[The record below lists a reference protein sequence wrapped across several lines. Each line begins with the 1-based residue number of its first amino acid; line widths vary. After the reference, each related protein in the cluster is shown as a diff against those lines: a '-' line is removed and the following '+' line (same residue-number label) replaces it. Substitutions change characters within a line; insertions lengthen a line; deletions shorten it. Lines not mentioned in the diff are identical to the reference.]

1 MCSSFLYKE
10 YNNVVIFCDM
20 YSIKLHICFFQNKL
34 INSLSS
40 YIDSVTS
47 FPLSEIT
54 CKYCWLFFESVLQKS
69 FFSASL
75 IYQLLG
81 ISNLKISFSTYRNL
95 FFNFYYMLW
104 NIDMDSKICIRI
116 NCKPFLFMIH
126 VGTRA
131 LIIIAI
137 KSVLYI
143 SKSLYPW

>member
-1 MCSSFLYKE
+1 MICIQLSC
-10 YNNVVIFCDM
+10 IFVF
-20 YSIKLHICFFQNKL
+20 FFQNKL

-69 FFSASL
+69 FFNGSL

-81 ISNLKISFSTYRNL
+81 VSNLKISFSTYRNL

-143 SKSLYPW
+143 SRSPYPW